1 MPAAPGRSGDHAPL
15 LAEATRLGDTDAT
28 MRVKKKA
35 GYHHGDLRRALM
47 DLSVDVIR
55 KQGVEALN
63 LRALATRL
71 EVSSGAPYQHF
82 ANRADL
88 LAAIAQEGFERLLQD
103 MASSRDAA
111 PAEAGARLQAVGLAY
126 VQFAGRHPGHFRV
139 MFLADAHGAQSQALS
154 ATSRQAFDLLW
165 QAVDECQREGVAPP
179 GEPGLLTL
187 TAWSLVHG
195 LASLWADGALPARG
209 GRLDPATMAPQVTGL
224 LRQMFQSLG
233 SNTPSASGR

>member
-1 MPAAPGRSGDHAPL
+1 MRLRAHAPV
-15 LAEATRLGDTDAT
+15 LAEATRLGDTAAA
-28 MRVKKKA
+28 MRVKKKT

-71 EVSSGAPYQHF
+71 GVSSGAPYQHF
-82 ANRADL
+82 ASRADL
-88 LAAIAQEGFERLLQD
+88 LAAIALEGFERLQQE
-103 MASSRDAA
+103 MVASRDAA
-111 PAEAGARLQAVGLAY
+111 PADAGARLRAVGLAY

-139 MFLADAHGAQSQALS
+139 MFLADAHGAQSPALS
-154 ATSRQAFDLLW
+154 ASSRQAFDLLW
-165 QAVDECQREGVAPP
+165 QAVGDCQREGVAP
-179 GEPGLLTL
+179 GRETSLLTL

-209 GRLDPATMAPQVTGL
+209 GQLDPAVMAPQVTEL
-224 LRQMFQSLG
+224 LQQMFASAGREATL
-233 SNTPSASGR
+233 TPSGKLTR

>member
-1 MPAAPGRSGDHAPL
+1 
-15 LAEATRLGDTDAT
+15 
-28 MRVKKKA
+28 MRVKKKV

-71 EVSSGAPYQHF
+71 GVSSGAPYQHF
-82 ANRADL
+82 ASRADL
-88 LAAIAQEGFERLLQD
+88 LAAIAQEGFERLQQD

-111 PAEAGARLQAVGLAY
+111 PGDVGARLQALCLAY
-126 VQFAGRHPGHFRV
+126 VLFAGRHPGHFRV

-154 ATSRQAFDLLW
+154 AASRQAFDMLW
-165 QAVDECQREGVAPP
+165 HLVGDCQREGVAPA
-179 GEPGLLTL
+179 GEQGLLTL

-195 LASLWADGALPARG
+195 LASLWADGAVPVRG
-209 GRLDPATMAPQVTGL
+209 GALDPAIMAPQVAGL
-224 LRQMFQSLG
+224 LRQMLAALG
-233 SNTPSASGR
+233 AQATAARPG

>member
-1 MPAAPGRSGDHAPL
+1 
-15 LAEATRLGDTDAT
+15 

-71 EVSSGAPYQHF
+71 GVSSGAPYQHF
-82 ANRADL
+82 ASRADL
-88 LAAIAQEGFERLLQD
+88 LAAIALEGFERLQQD
-103 MASSRDAA
+103 MVAGRDAA
-111 PAEAGARLQAVGLAY
+111 PAEAGARLRGVCLAY

-165 QAVDECQREGVAPP
+165 QVVDECQREGVAPAA
-179 GEPGLLTL
+179 ETSLLTL

-209 GRLDPATMAPQVTGL
+209 GKLDPAVMAPQVAEL
-224 LRQMFQSLG
+224 LQQMFESR
-233 SNTPSASGR
+233 GRQAPAVPER

>member
-1 MPAAPGRSGDHAPL
+1 
-15 LAEATRLGDTDAT
+15 

-88 LAAIAQEGFERLLQD
+88 LAAIAQEGFERLQQD
-103 MASSRDAA
+103 MAASRDAA
-111 PAEAGARLQAVGLAY
+111 PAGAGARLQALGLAY

-139 MFLADAHGAQSQALS
+139 MFLADAHGAKSQALS
-154 ATSRQAFDLLW
+154 AASRQAFDMLW
-165 QAVDECQREGVAPP
+165 QAVEACQREGVAPKEETP
-179 GEPGLLTL
+179 LLTL

-195 LASLWADGALPARG
+195 LASLWADGALPARSG
-209 GRLDPATMAPQVTGL
+209 HLDPATMAPQVTGL
-224 LRQMFQSLG
+224 LQQMFASLG
-233 SNTPSASGR
+233 GGSTRAA